1 MNKVSKIVIIFLLLL
16 NNCSY
21 KPILINQNLKFG
33 INIKSLEGNKQVNSI
48 LKNKFRNYNE
58 GDKVLDLSL
67 ETSKERKIISK
78 NSKGDP
84 SIFEIT
90 VNVKIKIED
99 NKKIIIKEEIS
110 AKNTYD
116 NISDKFELD
125 KFEEIIV
132 KNLTENIS
140 NSILLSISNIDN

>member
-1 MNKVSKIVIIFLLLL
+1 MNKVSKIIIIFLLLL

-33 INIKSLEGNKQVNSI
+33 LNIKSLEGNKQVNSI
-48 LKNKFRNYNE
+48 LKNKFRNYGE
-58 GDKVLDLSL
+58 GDKILDLSL
-67 ETSKERKIISK
+67 ETSKERKVISK

-99 NKKIIIKEEIS
+99 NKKIIIKEEIIKKS
-110 AKNTYD
+110 TYD

-125 KFEEIIV
+125 KFEEIII

-140 NSILLSISNIDN
+140 NNILLSISNINN

>member
-1 MNKVSKIVIIFLLLL
+1 MNKVSKIIIIFLLLL

-33 INIKSLEGNKQVNSI
+33 LNIKSLEGNKQVNSI
-48 LKNKFRNYNE
+48 LKNKFRNYGE
-58 GDKVLDLSL
+58 GDKILDLSL
-67 ETSKERKIISK
+67 ETSKERKVISK

-99 NKKIIIKEEIS
+99 NKKIIINKLNKIL
-110 AKNTYD
+110 
-116 NISDKFELD
+116 NI
-125 KFEEIIV
+125 
-132 KNLTENIS
+132 
-140 NSILLSISNIDN
+140 

>member
-1 MNKVSKIVIIFLLLL
+1 MNKVSKIIIIFLLLL